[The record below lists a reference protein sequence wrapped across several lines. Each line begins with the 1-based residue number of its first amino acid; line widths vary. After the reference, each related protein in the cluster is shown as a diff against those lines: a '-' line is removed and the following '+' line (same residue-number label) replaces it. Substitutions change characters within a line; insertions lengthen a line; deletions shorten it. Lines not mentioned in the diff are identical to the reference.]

1 MNTKDI
7 LKYAAFAVGAYMLYR
22 YAKDAGWLGKLLP
35 SPAVTPDQ
43 KAIEAAAAAAKKK
56 AEDDA
61 AAGKITADQ
70 LAALKAQIERQ
81 AAELKAAADKAAA
94 DKAAADAAARG
105 AAKTNDQIMAEASP
119 SGSHLRVYMA
129 GQAALGK
136 TSLPM
141 PAGGGTYNPAAVV
154 RALGL
159 KYDSDVW
166 NYYRGEAGG
175 DVPAIDLFPPGN
187 REYPM
192 TIDEYLQA
200 RAREGLS
207 GLGAGWQQLAHMQ
220 SSSPWIC

>member
-56 AEDDA
+56 AEEDA

-81 AAELKAAADKAAA
+81 AAELKALASAPAAGSKVSERAPDVAPAPVEQVIIAAA
-94 DKAAADAAARG
+94 NGD
-105 AAKTNDQIMAEASP
+105 
-119 SGSHLRVYMA
+119 SGSI
-129 GQAALGK
+129 Q
-136 TSLPM
+136 
-141 PAGGGTYNPAAVV
+141 VV
-154 RALGL
+154 RMTNVRFN
-159 KYDSDVW
+159 SDQW
-166 NYYRGEAGG
+166 NYYRTLGGG
-175 DVPAIDLFPPGN
+175 DVPVVDLFPPGN
-187 REYPM
+187 REYLM
-192 TIDEYLQA
+192 SIDEYLAA